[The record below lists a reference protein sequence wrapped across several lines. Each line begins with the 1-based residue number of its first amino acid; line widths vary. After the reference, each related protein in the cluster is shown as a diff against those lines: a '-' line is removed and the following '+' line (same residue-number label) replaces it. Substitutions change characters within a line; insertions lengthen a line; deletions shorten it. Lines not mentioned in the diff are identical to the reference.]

1 MYKYIHKGLPWQSS
15 GQDSTIKMQ
24 GPVFNPWS
32 ENQDPTGCAVRPE
45 KKPKEGHVHI
55 AVFKMDNQQGPTVQH
70 MELAQCYVPTW
81 MGEGFGG
88 Q

>member
-55 AVFKMDNQQGPTVQH
+55 AVFKMDKQQGPAEQH
-70 MELAQCYVPTW
+70 GELCSVSCGSLAGTGV
-81 MGEGFGG
+81 
-88 Q
+88 